1 LWDKKTVIIKE
12 KTKERVNEFLKRKEK
27 AKLTLKTCPC
37 LYQTILTIKFT
48 G

>member
-27 AKLTLKTCPC
+27 AKLTLKG
-37 LYQTILTIKFT
+37 LVHVFT
-48 G
+48 KQF